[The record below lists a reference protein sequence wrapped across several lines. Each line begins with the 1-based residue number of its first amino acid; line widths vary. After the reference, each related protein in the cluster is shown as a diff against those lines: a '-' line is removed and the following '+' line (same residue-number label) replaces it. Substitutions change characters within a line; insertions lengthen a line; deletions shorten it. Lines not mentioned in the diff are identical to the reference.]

1 MEEIAPHDEQM
12 ASENKMACL
21 SHTQGYMGS
30 SNWGA

>member
-21 SHTQGYMGS
+21 SYIQGYMA
-30 SNWGA
+30 GA